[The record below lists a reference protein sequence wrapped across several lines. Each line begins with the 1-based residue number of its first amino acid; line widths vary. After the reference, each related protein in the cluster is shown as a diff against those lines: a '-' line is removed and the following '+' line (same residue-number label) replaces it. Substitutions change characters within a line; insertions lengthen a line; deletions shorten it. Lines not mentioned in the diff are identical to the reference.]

1 MQVRGLMGEGL
12 TPASAYV
19 CEVGRDLAVG
29 GGSIRSSIGSCEEA
43 GALGRAM
50 RWKVEEAGLVVA
62 RVWSS
67 KDMGLHFLGAACNGA
82 KVKNVYDADFGGLDM
97 DLRVENGHMKE
108 AFRTDLLGWWICD
121 VPVPAVG
128 QPFLWSSRD

>member
-1 MQVRGLMGEGL
+1 MGEGL

-82 KVKNVYDADFGGLDM
+82 K
-97 DLRVENGHMKE
+97 
-108 AFRTDLLGWWICD
+108 DLLGWWICD

-128 QPFLWSSRD
+128 QPFLWSRD